1 MKMRTL
7 RNSSGDATRR
17 AAAGQLAAAVL
28 LAAVPGLGWAAEQQL
43 TVATWGGIYTEASRK
58 AFFDPFT
65 AETGIEIRTDSYSGG
80 LSDIRA
86 QVESGNIFW
95 DIVDFEFADLVLG
108 CEENLLELVDAE
120 SLPSAPDGL
129 SAKDDYEEGTLSD
142 CGGGGLYWSTYYAY
156 NSKAFPDGGPATLED
171 FFDVAKFPGRRGMR
185 RIPYTNL
192 EFALMADG
200 VPPEEVYAALATPEG
215 VNRAFGKLGSIKE
228 HIVWWDVAAQPLQML
243 AAQEVSMTT
252 SWNARVFQARFVDK
266 QPIVSVWNGQVLEN
280 GQFGIVAGTPQ
291 VEAAQKF
298 LRFASRPDR
307 MAAMSRY
314 VPYSP
319 TRRSAGELVSIH
331 LETGLEIWP
340 HMPNYPLN
348 RQRSLRSD
356 SFWWRDNLEEMIDRF
371 NSWLLH

>member
-1 MKMRTL
+1 MKQGTL
-7 RNSSGDATRR
+7 RKPSGDATCRTAARR
-17 AAAGQLAAAVL
+17 LAAAAL
-28 LAAVPGLGWAAEQQL
+28 LAAVPGLGWAAEQRL

-58 AFFDPFT
+58 AFFEPFT
-65 AETGIEIRTDSYSGG
+65 AETGIEIRTDQYGGG

-95 DIVDFEFADLVLG
+95 DVVDFEFADLVLG
-108 CEENLLELVDAE
+108 CEESLLELVDVG
-120 SLPSAPDGL
+120 SLPPAPDGL
-129 SAKDDYEEGTLSD
+129 PAKDDYEEGTLSD

-156 NSKAFPDGGPATLED
+156 NSEAFPDGGPTTLED
-171 FFDVAKFPGRRGMR
+171 FFDLAKFPGRRGMR

-200 VPPEEVYAALATPEG
+200 VPPEEVYAVLAAREG
-215 VNRAFGKLGSIKE
+215 VDRAFAKLDSIKE

-243 AAQEVSMTT
+243 AAQEVVMTT

-266 QPIVSVWNGQVLEN
+266 QPFVGVWNGQVLEN
-280 GQFGIVAGTPQ
+280 GQFGIIAGTPQ
-291 VEAAQKF
+291 LEAAQKF

-307 MAAMSRY
+307 MAAMSGH

-319 TRRSAGELVSIH
+319 TRRSANELVTTH

-340 HMPNYPLN
+340 HMPNYPVN
-348 RQRSLRSD
+348 KQRSLRSD

-371 NSWLLH
+371 NAWLLH

>member
-1 MKMRTL
+1 MKRRTL
-7 RNSSGDATRR
+7 RKLFSDATCR
-17 AAAGQLAAAVL
+17 AAAGRLAAAVL

-43 TVATWGGIYTEASRK
+43 TVATWGGIYTDASRK

-95 DIVDFEFADLVLG
+95 DVVDFEFADLVLG

-120 SLPSAPDGL
+120 SLPPAPDGL
-129 SAKDDYEEGTLSD
+129 PAKDDYEEGTLSN

-171 FFDVAKFPGRRGMR
+171 FFDLAEFPGRRGMR

-200 VPPEEVYAALATPEG
+200 VPPEEVYATLATPEG
-215 VNRAFGKLGSIKE
+215 VDRAFGKLDSIKK

-243 AAQEVSMTT
+243 AAQEVAMTT

-266 QPIVSVWNGQVLEN
+266 QPFVSVWNGQVLEN

-319 TRRSAGELVSIH
+319 TRQSAGELVSIH

>member
-1 MKMRTL
+1 MKLRTL
-7 RNSSGDATRR
+7 RNSSGDATRH
-17 AAAGQLAAAVL
+17 AAAGRLVAAAL
-28 LAAVPGLGWAAEQQL
+28 LAAIPGLGWAAEQRL

-95 DIVDFEFADLVLG
+95 DVVDFEFADLVLG

-120 SLPSAPDGL
+120 SLPSAPNGL
-129 SAKDDYEEGTLSD
+129 PAKDDYEEGTLSE

-200 VPPEEVYAALATPEG
+200 VPPEQVYAILATHEG
-215 VNRAFGKLGSIKE
+215 VERAFGKLDSIKE
-228 HIVWWDVAAQPLQML
+228 QIVWWDVAAQPLQML
-243 AAQEVSMTT
+243 AAREVAMTT
-252 SWNARVFQARFVDK
+252 SWNARVFQARFVEK
-266 QPIVSVWNGQVLEN
+266 QPFVGVWNGQVLEN

-307 MAAMSRY
+307 MAAMSQY

>member
-1 MKMRTL
+1 MKPGTSRPSPRSET
-7 RNSSGDATRR
+7 GR
-17 AAAGQLAAAVL
+17 AAAGWLAAAAL
-28 LAAVPGLGWAAEQQL
+28 LAAIPGLGWAAEQRL

-65 AETGIEIRTDSYSGG
+65 AETGIEIRTDQYSGG

-95 DIVDFEFADLVLG
+95 DIVDFEFADLVLA
-108 CEENLLELVDAE
+108 CEESLLELVDAE
-120 SLPSAPDGL
+120 SLPPAPDGMP
-129 SAKDDYEEGTLSD
+129 AKDDYEEGTLSD

-156 NSKAFPDGGPATLED
+156 NSQAFRDDEPATLED
-171 FFDVAKFPGRRGMR
+171 FFDLAKFPGRRGMR

-200 VPPEEVYAALATPEG
+200 VPPEQVYAVLATHEG
-215 VNRAFGKLGSIKE
+215 VERAFGKLDSIKE
-228 HIVWWDVAAQPLQML
+228 QIVWWDVAAQPLQML
-243 AAQEVSMTT
+243 AAREVAMTT
-252 SWNARVFQARFVDK
+252 SWNARVFQARFVEK
-266 QPIVSVWNGQVLEN
+266 QPFVGVWNGQVLEN

-307 MAAMSRY
+307 LAAMSSHI
-314 VPYSP
+314 PYSP
-319 TRRSAGELVSIH
+319 TRRSAGKLVSTH
-331 LETGLEIWP
+331 LQTGLEIWP

-348 RQRSLRSD
+348 RKRSLRSD

>member
-1 MKMRTL
+1 MKQGTL
-7 RNSSGDATRR
+7 RKSPSDATCRTAARR
-17 AAAGQLAAAVL
+17 LAAAAL
-28 LAAVPGLGWAAEQQL
+28 LAAVPGLGWAAEQRL

-58 AFFDPFT
+58 AFFEPFT
-65 AETGIEIRTDSYSGG
+65 AETGIEIRTDQYGGG

-95 DIVDFEFADLVLG
+95 DVVDFEFADLVLG
-108 CEENLLELVDAE
+108 CEESLLELVDVE
-120 SLPSAPDGL
+120 SLPPAPDGL
-129 SAKDDYEEGTLSD
+129 PAKDDYEEGTLSD

-156 NSKAFPDGGPATLED
+156 NSEAFPDDGPATLED
-171 FFDVAKFPGRRGMR
+171 FFDLAKFPGRRGMR

-200 VPPEEVYAALATPEG
+200 VPPEEVYAVLAAREG
-215 VNRAFGKLGSIKE
+215 VDRAFAKLDSIKE

-243 AAQEVSMTT
+243 AAQEVVMTT

-266 QPIVSVWNGQVLEN
+266 QPFVGVWNGQVLEN
-280 GQFGIVAGTPQ
+280 GQFGIIAGTPQ
-291 VEAAQKF
+291 LEAAQKF

-307 MAAMSRY
+307 MAAMSGH

-319 TRRSAGELVSIH
+319 TRRSANELVTTH

-340 HMPNYPLN
+340 HMPNYPIN
-348 RQRSLRSD
+348 KQRSLRSD

-371 NSWLLH
+371 NAWLLH